1 MSGFNVDISGI
12 ISGAITPVKNAV
24 SGAASIIDRA
34 KAAASGASGALGQV
48 TTALEKNSLVSF
60 AKGFAEA
67 PTNALSSAAKKLG
80 FDDAAKAIKTGRID
94 DIVSAAGKDAVELLT
109 AEGTRQ
115 INKAIDGMLGG
126 LGELIG
132 SLDSSDHPP
141 AGDVLLV
148 LGPFQF
154 MVGTMAHQ
162 SIKRTSEYRWP
173 NQDRITRAP
182 AHQFVGIGID
192 RIELEG
198 YLLPHY
204 TGSTSH
210 IQTLRRMAE
219 AGEPY
224 ELVDHYG
231 SAYGRYV
238 VLRVEETRTELDR
251 VGQPRRVDFRLELAA
266 YGEDD
271 VVATTNGSSQKTA
284 SSDQQPEEMTA

>member
-1 MSGFNVDISGI
+1 MSGFDVDISGI

-24 SGAASIIDRA
+24 SSATSIDRA
-34 KAAASGASGALGQV
+34 KSAVSGASGALGQV
-48 TTALEKNSLVSF
+48 TASLEKNSLVSF
-60 AKGFAEA
+60 AKGFADA

-109 AEGTRQ
+109 AEGARR
-115 INKAIDGMLGG
+115 INKAFDGMLGG
-126 LGELIG
+126 IGELLG
-132 SLDSSDHPP
+132 SLDASDHPP
-141 AGDVLLV
+141 AGDVLLSIG
-148 LGPFQF
+148 LFQF
-154 MVGTMAHQ
+154 MVGTVAHQ
-162 SIKRTSEYRWP
+162 SIKRISEYRWP

-192 RIELEG
+192 RVELEG

-204 TGSTSH
+204 TGSLSH
-210 IQTLRRMAE
+210 IQTLRRIAE

-231 SAYGRYV
+231 SVWGRYV

-271 VVATTNGSSQKTA
+271 VVATTSGASRKTA
-284 SSDQQPEEMTA
+284 SGDRPPEEMTA